1 MPNET
6 EAMKSILS
14 TAEEYVSA
22 LRSKT
27 KADLAHK
34 VEAYI
39 MESRSK
45 GIAPSTVNIKKEVE
59 TSLEKARK
67 HFQMIGDTEATKS
80 RNMGRA
86 LQIGKVGASMGV
98 DDPNCFFVVL
108 RDGSTCPECIR
119 VHLLPDR
126 VTPRVFKLSE
136 VKFGYHK
143 KGENTPSISGLH
155 PRCRCVLVYLA
166 PGFGLVNGQVTY
178 ISPEHD
184 EYKKQ
189 RGQQ

>member
-1 MPNET
+1 
-6 EAMKSILS
+6 
-14 TAEEYVSA
+14 
-22 LRSKT
+22 
-27 KADLAHK
+27 LAHK

-67 HFQMIGDTEATKS
+67 HFKTISEAESTKA
-80 RNMGRA
+80 RNMGKA
-86 LQIGKVGASMGV
+86 LQIGKVGASQGV

-108 RDGSTCPECIR
+108 RDGSTCSECIR
-119 VHLLPDR
+119 VHLMPDR
-126 VTPRVFKLSE
+126 ITPRVFKLSE

-143 KGENTPSISGLH
+143 KGENNPSISGLH
-155 PRCRCVLVYLA
+155 PFCRCSLVYLA
-166 PGFGLVNGQVTY
+166 PGFGLVNGQVTFV
-178 ISPEHD
+178 SPNHD